1 MSVTIEEIASQLG
14 ITKGTACSLV
24 HDILV
29 FHKISASWMPKHL
42 TEGHK
47 HNFQHI
53 CCGLL
58 ERCNHKG
65 DNFLNCIITG
75 DDTWVHH
82 HEPETKWQYVQWK
95 YSFFSSKKSKS
106 CPSASKLLLAV
117 FWDFQRHIL
126 KHYMVRGI
134 MVISVNYC
142 DILGNEL
149 RLTVCTQW
157 RGRLSWVVL
166 VCDRVHLTF
175 SS

>member
-1 MSVTIEEIASQLG
+1 
-14 ITKGTACSLV
+14 
-24 HDILV
+24 
-29 FHKISASWMPKHL
+29 
-42 TEGHK
+42 
-47 HNFQHI
+47 
-53 CCGLL
+53 
-58 ERCNHKG
+58 
-65 DNFLNCIITG
+65 
-75 DDTWVHH
+75 
-82 HEPETKWQYVQWK
+82 
-95 YSFFSSKKSKS
+95 
-106 CPSASKLLLAV
+106 LLAV

-175 SS
+175 SSIQQLNWEVLKHLAHSPDLSGML